1 MAIETEENDG
11 AVETKE
17 EAKKQNVIL
26 TARDLD
32 IFEFAL
38 EMKFADLGAIHQ
50 KFFFNL
56 RSGERSKSTWW
67 ARERLA
73 LLKQHG
79 FLKSKRFTFSGKT
92 YFLATELAHIAL
104 KNMRSHRG
112 FVRPLEEIDVRT
124 FDHDLRV
131 IEACLALERLGR
143 ATHWVS
149 ERQLKSDLALVSGL
163 SRQYQPD
170 AIYQNKHG
178 EPMAFELE
186 VTTKKKD
193 RYADKIRKYVD
204 LIRQAEHGTHGFQG
218 VLFIVCNDH
227 VFGILNDLTRRHEG
241 IFRIEKFAQLV
252 AAGASETRLKKEVG

>member
-1 MAIETEENDG
+1 
-11 AVETKE
+11 
-17 EAKKQNVIL
+17 
-26 TARDLD
+26 LD

-38 EMKFADLGAIHQ
+38 EMKFADLSAIHQ
-50 KFFFNL
+50 KFFLNL
-56 RSGERSKSTWW
+56 RSGERSKSDWW
-67 ARERLA
+67 ARERLS
-73 LLKQHG
+73 LLRQHG
-79 FLKSKRFTFSGKT
+79 FLKTKRFTFSGKT

-131 IEACLALERLGR
+131 IEARLALERLGR
-143 ATHWVS
+143 AANWVS

-170 AIYQNKHG
+170 AIYRNKHG

-186 VTTKKKD
+186 VSAKKKD

-204 LIRQAEHGTHGFQG
+204 LMRQVDAGAQGFRG
-218 VLFIVCNDH
+218 VLFVACHDH
-227 VFGILNDLTRRHEG
+227 VFGILTELTRRHDG
-241 IFRIEKFAQLV
+241 KFKIEKFNDLV
-252 AAGASETRLKKEVG
+252 AANAAPSAKKEVG